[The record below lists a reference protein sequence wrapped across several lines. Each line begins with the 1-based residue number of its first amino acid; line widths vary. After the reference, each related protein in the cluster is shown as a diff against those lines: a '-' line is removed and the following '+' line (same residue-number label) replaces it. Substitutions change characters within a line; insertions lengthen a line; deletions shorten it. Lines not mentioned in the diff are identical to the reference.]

1 MATCFRNPGREEYVA
16 KLLRELGVEVV
27 LELEEVDPQF
37 EAVAKLCQT
46 LGLSGALAA
55 YLVAV
60 ATYQLRCSGE
70 VFWSRFSE
78 YMRRVAPAVVI
89 EGVVGFIL
97 SDECSSIQR
106 QVKVG
111 RVLKLSRY
119 LGDVRYL
126 ISSCNFLEL
135 WKLTQRALNA
145 DASSKTVVFAVKMSY
160 YGARALNICRGP
172 LPSEIPIPLDRRV
185 ARATLNLGLLT
196 ASSLEDVMRCKD
208 VVLESWRVI
217 GRFSGIPPIH
227 IDFLLWALQNPSTL
241 AKTLRRVSRREE
253 ILETLLKLVKQYGS
267 TVESSEEVH

>member
-1 MATCFRNPGREEYVA
+1 MTTCLRDRGREEYVA
-16 KLLRELGVEVV
+16 RLLRELGVEVV

-37 EAVAKLCQT
+37 EAAASLCRV
-46 LGLSGALAA
+46 LGLDGAVAT

-60 ATYQLRCSGE
+60 ATYQLKCSGE

-78 YMRRVAPAVVI
+78 YMRRVVPDKVV

-97 SDECSSIQR
+97 GDECSSIQR

-119 LGDVRYL
+119 IGDVRYF

-135 WKLTQRALNA
+135 WKLTYRALNA
-145 DASSKTVVFAVKMSY
+145 DANSKTVVFAVKMGY
-160 YGARALNICRGP
+160 YGARALNICGGP

-196 ASSLEDVMRCKD
+196 VGSPEDVMRCRD
-208 VVLESWRVI
+208 VVLESWRDI
-217 GRFSGIPPIH
+217 GRSSGIPPIH
-227 IDFLLWALQNPSTL
+227 IDLLLWALQNPNTL
-241 AKTLRRVSRREE
+241 AKALRRVGRREE
-253 ILETLLKLVKQYGS
+253 VLKALLKLVKQYGN
-267 TVESSEEVH
+267 TEDSSEEVH

>member
-1 MATCFRNPGREEYVA
+1 MTTCLRDRGREEYVA
-16 KLLRELGVEVV
+16 RLLRELGVEVV

-37 EAVAKLCQT
+37 EAVASLCRV
-46 LGLSGALAA
+46 LGLDGAVAT

-60 ATYQLRCSGE
+60 ATYQLKCSGE

-78 YMRRVAPAVVI
+78 YMRRVVPDKVV

-119 LGDVRYL
+119 IGDVRYL

-135 WKLTQRALNA
+135 WKLTYRALNA
-145 DASSKTVVFAVKMSY
+145 DANSKTVVFAVKMGY
-160 YGARALNICRGP
+160 YGAKALNICRGP

-185 ARATLNLGLLT
+185 ARATLNLGLLIVG
-196 ASSLEDVMRCKD
+196 SPEDVMRCRD
-208 VVLESWRVI
+208 VVLESWRDI
-217 GRFSGIPPIH
+217 GRSSGVPPIH
-227 IDFLLWALQNPSTL
+227 IDVLLWALQNPNTL
-241 AKTLRRVSRREE
+241 AKALRRVGRREE
-253 ILETLLKLVKQYGS
+253 VLEALLKLVKQYGN
-267 TVESSEEVH
+267 TVDSSEEVH